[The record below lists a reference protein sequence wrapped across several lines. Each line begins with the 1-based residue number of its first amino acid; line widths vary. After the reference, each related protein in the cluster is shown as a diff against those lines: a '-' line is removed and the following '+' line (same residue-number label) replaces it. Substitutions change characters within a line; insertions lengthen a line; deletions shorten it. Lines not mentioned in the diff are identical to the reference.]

1 MSHDPRVR
9 HLRRLHR
16 LRRGARRWTVS
27 AAALGGATTVL
38 VPYAGVGLADAGW
51 AAAAG
56 GSVLL
61 ALFRWADYRRQAAR
75 PVPDPLPRDERGGA
89 GFERLLRGH
98 PLGRSLTDELRRQRE
113 RFAFR
118 DSAAASV
125 WQRLDRASRAMPALA
140 ERLPSSAADSA
151 VEALAV
157 EAVLSDL
164 AHRIVDVE
172 RGLAAAPE
180 DSREPLAQARDAL
193 VEQLTEGVDA
203 YERLVAAA
211 AECVAEGARGV
222 DNSAATRL
230 TEATDRLVGLANAL
244 GEMRDL
250 RTT

>member
-1 MSHDPRVR
+1 VNHDPRVR

-16 LRRGARRWTVS
+16 LRRAARRWTVS
-27 AAALGGATTVL
+27 AAAVGGATAVL
-38 VPYAGVGLADAGW
+38 VPWAGIGLADAWW

-56 GSVLL
+56 GSAVV
-61 ALFRWADYRRQAAR
+61 AVFRWLDYRRHAAL
-75 PVPDPLPRDERGGA
+75 PVPNPLPQAERVGGL
-89 GFERLLRGH
+89 ERLLRGH
-98 PLGRSLTDELRRQRE
+98 PLGRSISDELRRQRE
-113 RFAFR
+113 RMTFR
-118 DSAAASV
+118 DSAAASA

-151 VEALAV
+151 AEALAV

-172 RGLAAAPE
+172 RGIAAAPP
-180 DSREPLAQARDAL
+180 DSREALSQARDAL

-244 GEMRDL
+244 GEMRNL

>member
-1 MSHDPRVR
+1 MSQDPRVR

-16 LRRGARRWTVS
+16 MRRGARRWTVS

-38 VPYAGVGLADAGW
+38 VPYAGIGPADAVW

-61 ALFRWADYRRQAAR
+61 ALFRWVDYRRYAGL
-75 PVPDPLPRDERGGA
+75 PVPDALPRDVRGGT
-89 GFERLLRGH
+89 GLERLLRGH
-98 PLGRSLTDELRRQRE
+98 PLGRSITDELRRQRD
-113 RFAFR
+113 RLAFR
-118 DSAAASV
+118 DSAAAAA

-140 ERLPSSAADSA
+140 ERLPGSAADSA

-157 EAVLSDL
+157 EAVLNDL
-164 AHRIVDVE
+164 AHRVVDVE
-172 RGLAAAPE
+172 RGLAAAPQ
-180 DSREPLAQARDAL
+180 DSRAPLADARDAL

-203 YERLVAAA
+203 YERLVVAA